1 MLKSGELKKK
11 DITDDE
17 VLAVMRGAFMRT
29 DSVIM
34 QRSKTEG
41 WNDGCTVVAV
51 LVLNS
56 KFVLH
61 KISFIANAAS
71 RQTMVQLLLMLHR
84 LYIGN
89 LGDAE
94 AVVAR
99 QKPEGLVAEC
109 VTYKHKPNSPEERER
124 IEKAGG
130 HVVFGR
136 VLGSL
141 AVSRAF
147 GDSEFKAPRNKAE
160 EHFVSSD
167 PFLQAVPIGP
177 DVPFMI
183 IACDGLWDKV
193 CIPHKRFKNKK
204 KKREQGV

>member
-1 MLKSGELKKK
+1 MHGCCCASFEHDVCFHSLPFWVS
-11 DITDDE
+11 IFIN
-17 VLAVMRGAFMRT
+17 VLP
-29 DSVIM
+29 
-34 QRSKTEG
+34 
-41 WNDGCTVVAV
+41 N
-51 LVLNS
+51 
-56 KFVLH
+56 
-61 KISFIANAAS
+61 
-71 RQTMVQLLLMLHR
+71 R

-94 AVVAR
+94 AVIGR

-141 AVSRAF
+141 AVSRAL
-147 GDSEFKAPRNKAE
+147 GDAEFKMPRNKAQDD
-160 EHFVSSD
+160 FVSSV
-167 PFLQAVPIGP
+167 PFLKAYSLGP

-193 CIPHKRFKNKK
+193 CCYPLHSLVFSHCSLLSI
-204 KKREQGV
+204 